1 VVLPVSADALP
12 FAERVRDALAERGVR
27 VEMDVREEKI
37 GYRVRDAE
45 VHKIPYMAVVGEREA
60 KEGVVAVRAR
70 GKGMVGTRP
79 LDSFVAEIVDE
90 AVAGR

>member
-1 VVLPVSADALP
+1 
-12 FAERVRDALAERGVR
+12 
-27 VEMDVREEKI
+27 MDVREEKI